1 MNVNTFNNS
10 NALKKAKFYDE
21 VFDSDANISG
31 VILGF
36 INNSARVLWSNCVVG
51 LVNFDKCQEVLLTGK
66 NYSNVPI
73 GELINK
79 LEGSTEVLLSDYEL
93 FKENILT
100 NREFHRKAL
109 YEFRDEAWLIDR
121 YIPSATVRSFMQQQK
136 WDFSDSEWATIIY
149 NSMDTISQKH
159 TILELL
165 GLDTLD
171 KQLSCEIKER
181 LSYDN
186 MAFELFC
193 NDSAGYTYVVLID
206 GDAIAAV
213 CDSFI
218 IAYKTG
224 CRYIE
229 EFTIEKHAVQY
240 EDSKPATMRSI
251 ESSLLTGGEPAVKE
265 ETLPPDYYFPPVA
278 GLTFDAK
285 GSLIRY
291 FSSETSSEQALNIEG
306 MEPNR
311 FEYRF
316 IEVPNPFDKGD
327 KVKFAIDSQYN
338 KEQVFTVST
347 SHNQWNTFINDPKKR
362 KLSDWSDASIIIK
375 TNPAS
380 FDHEHINPIYLE
392 LIDSE

>member
-1 MNVNTFNNS
+1 MNVSTFNNT
-10 NALKKAKFYDE
+10 NGLKKAKLYDE

-31 VILGF
+31 VILEF

-51 LVNFDKCQEVLLTGK
+51 LVDFEKCQEVLLTGK
-66 NYSNVPI
+66 NYSNVPTGI
-73 GELINK
+73 IINK
-79 LEGSTEVLLSDYEL
+79 LEGATEVLLSDYEF

-100 NREFHRKAL
+100 NSEFYREAL
-109 YEFRDEAWLIDR
+109 YGFRDKDWLINR
-121 YIPSATVRSFMQQQK
+121 YIPSATVQSFIQQQK

-171 KQLSCEIKER
+171 KKLFCEIKER
-181 LSYDN
+181 LAYDN

-193 NDSAGYTYVVLID
+193 NDSDGYTYVVLID
-206 GDAIAAV
+206 GEAIAAV

-240 EDSKPATMRSI
+240 EDSKPATIRSI

-265 ETLPPDYYFPPVA
+265 ETLPPNYYIPPVA

-285 GSLIRY
+285 GCLIRY
-291 FSSETSSEQALNIEG
+291 FSSETSAEQALNIEG

-316 IEVPNPFDKGD
+316 IEVPNPFEEGN
-327 KVKFAIDSQYN
+327 KVKLAIESHYN
-338 KEQVFTVST
+338 KEQVYTVLT
-347 SHNQWNTFINDPKKR
+347 SQNQWNAFINDPKKR
-362 KLSDWSDASIIIK
+362 KLSDWSDASIIITAK
-375 TNPAS
+375 PDS
-380 FDHEHINPIYLE
+380 FDHEHINPIFLE
-392 LIDSE
+392 LVDSE